1 MIKGFSKQRGF
12 GAFLLLALMF
22 GASATVYLTYEFK
35 ENQQLAVQ
43 RGYKNLANQV
53 NDIHS
58 AALRFYRDTQRFPA
72 NMTELVNSGHFT
84 GQQATPYGGT
94 YNFNVVNQAS
104 GAELFTISLTT
115 PSNRHAGAA
124 SSLVH
129 NGQVSNSTLTSSIR
143 APFQS
148 EIYTDY
154 LQRYDDAL
162 RPEMTVMETSINV
175 AGNDFNNVNEFDARR
190 GDIERMVVTQ
200 TLSAASLSADFVGF
214 GSGNNPAI
222 RHSGSTLILDAVVT
236 QTTGGLNLGGTLN
249 AQNNNI
255 TGVNQLDANRVIA
268 SVGQIDDISGTRIN
282 YVQGT
287 IDILSGQQ
295 LNYVTGTINQL
306 SGVQLNYTNGTI
318 TTLSGNS
325 LNYGSGTI
333 GTLTGNSFNY
343 STGYAGTLSGNSLTY
358 GSGSIG
364 SLSGNSLNYGS
375 GTIGTLT
382 GNNLTYSVGQFGSV
396 SGNTASFND
405 AWLATAR
412 GNNLVFSSGQVG
424 NLSGTTLNYG
434 SGTIGNL
441 SGTTASFG
449 NFSGV
454 TFNGNSAT
462 WQQLTVNG
470 QTYFNTVNSDTYVT
484 GTYTADD
491 INAGNVEFTSLTTNQ
506 IISAISSLGSA
517 SASQFTVGG
526 HVNSGSL
533 STGSVTANS
542 GSIPTISGTT
552 ATYTS
557 YNGTT
562 FRGGSFSGSNFV
574 ASTGDEN
581 QIRYDLDRRK
591 AELDNCMYVTGFCL
605 GQPPTVSLSCPS
617 CVDSDNRSSFSA
629 TVTANISNCRLG
641 CNYTWSLSGVTG
653 SCPAGSIP
661 AGGSSA
667 VSCNVS
673 GTVAAGSSLAGSV
686 TLVAANSKRPE
697 KTASSTVNVSWRNTS
712 PPVAP
717 FWETVKAG
725 CVVDTNDADYASENV
740 CSSSGRRVASEAVI
754 VFSVGNEFMPYPFEQ
769 WHLTEPGATVVWSG
783 DCSGTTFHC
792 SIRGSCTYKGS
803 DPIPVCPSLGKK
815 TATAIVSFKGESR
828 TFNVT
833 AYDDTKQGDDLEQ

>member
-1 MIKGFSKQRGF
+1 MSVKISKGFGLIEALVALAIVTAAFSQGYSYYNKNVVPAQRADAASEELARVRQAAIKYRLENLAWPANINQLISSGYYSGPAATTF
-12 GAFLLLALMF
+12 GTPYNFGTDANGNLQISFDARQQGTARMVAGRSRSTFSGTSTVSNTLAVP
-22 GASATVYLTYEFK
+22 SQATVETYF
-35 ENQQLAVQ
+35 LARKV
-43 RGYKNLANQV
+43 KADCPECN
-53 NDIHS
+53 
-58 AALRFYRDTQRFPA
+58 
-72 NMTELVNSGHFT
+72 
-84 GQQATPYGGT
+84 
-94 YNFNVVNQAS
+94 
-104 GAELFTISLTT
+104 
-115 PSNRHAGAA
+115 
-124 SSLVH
+124 
-129 NGQVSNSTLTSSIR
+129 TL
-143 APFQS
+143 
-148 EIYTDY
+148 
-154 LQRYDDAL
+154 
-162 RPEMTVMETSINV
+162 ETSINV
-175 AGNDFNNVNEFDARR
+175 NGHDLNGIDEFDARLAT
-190 GDIERMVVTQ
+190 IENAVVNTVQ
-200 TLSAASLSADFVGF
+200 AQRIENVNQVQL
-214 GSGNNPAI
+214 GSTAI
-222 RHSGSTLILDAVVT
+222 RHSGGTLVLDAAVT

-255 TGVNQLDANRVIA
+255 TGVNQLNANRVIA
-268 SVGQIDDISGTRIN
+268 TVGQFDEISGIRVN

-491 INAGNVEFTSLTTNQ
+491 INGGNVEFTSLTTSQ

-542 GSIPTISGTT
+542 GSIPTTSGTT

-712 PPVAP
+712 PPIGASCP
-717 FWETVKAG
+717 SFTV
-725 CVVDTNDADYASENV
+725 D
-740 CSSSGRRVASEAVI
+740 
-754 VFSVGNEFMPYPFEQ
+754 
-769 WHLTEPGATVVWSG
+769 
-783 DCSGTTFHC
+783 
-792 SIRGSCTYKGS
+792 
-803 DPIPVCPSLGKK
+803 IPVERSNPVLKHRFVIPQSDDQFFYFSTVLTTLILAGAVEFLTKPTTTLLVKTELGLRQITVLAVMIDHCKEK
-815 TATAIVSFKGESR
+815 ALQSIVRPF
-828 TFNVT
+828 
-833 AYDDTKQGDDLEQ
+833 L